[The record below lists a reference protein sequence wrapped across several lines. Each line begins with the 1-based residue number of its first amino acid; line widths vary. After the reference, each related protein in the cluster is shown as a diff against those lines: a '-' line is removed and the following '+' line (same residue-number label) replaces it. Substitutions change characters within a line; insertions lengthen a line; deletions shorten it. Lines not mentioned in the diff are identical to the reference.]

1 MREFIDNALEA
12 VNNECLTCEVEKQSG
27 KCLWN
32 MGTSD
37 HFTFRFLKIL
47 KPHISMSQKI
57 MALNIWKY
65 I

>member
-12 VNNECLTCEVEKQSG
+12 VNNECLTCEVGKQSG

-37 HFTFRFLKIL
+37 LLLSDF
-47 KPHISMSQKI
+47 
-57 MALNIWKY
+57 
-65 I
+65 